1 MKQALAVLLLRCLA
15 ATWRHRVVGIP
26 DEPCVIAFWHGE
38 MLPIWYALRH
48 RQATALVSASKDGS
62 ILAALLTAWGFTI
75 VRGSSSRGGAEA
87 LQSVVAALEHSV
99 VLMTP
104 DGPRGPNRHAK
115 AGAAVSAQRS
125 GRPLVAATVRCPHH
139 VRLSSWDRFMIPLPF
154 ARIIVR
160 CSEPM
165 HVQADSDGRLDDAI
179 HALASAMDA
188 TEP

>member
-1 MKQALAVLLLRCLA
+1 MLLLRCLA
-15 ATWRHRVVGIP
+15 ATWRHRSVGTP
-26 DEPCVIAFWHGE
+26 NQPCVIAFWHGE

-48 RQATALVSASKDGS
+48 RHATALVSASKDGS
-62 ILAALLTAWGFTI
+62 ILASLLEKWGFLV

-87 LQSVVAALEHSV
+87 LHAMVSALENTM

-115 AGAAVSAQRS
+115 AGATVAAHRAS
-125 GRPLVAATVRCPHH
+125 RPIVAATVRCTHY

-160 CSEPM
+160 FSDPM
-165 HVQADSDGRLDDAI
+165 HVQADADGRLDDAI
-179 HALASAMDA
+179 HQLASAMDA